1 MVHINN
7 PMKTDLKFIK
17 DISSNPKWYNLN
29 TSIVHMIDREA
40 DYISYGD
47 ASLEAAGGFAHRNFW
62 WHIEW
67 PDEMKALI

>member
-1 MVHINN
+1 
-7 PMKTDLKFIK
+7 MKDVV
-17 DISSNPKWYNLN
+17 SNLN
-29 TSIVHMIDREA
+29 RYHLNTTIAHIIDREA
-40 DYISYGD
+40 DYIPYGD